1 MAIKRRAQALI
12 ELAVGM
18 FAFALVIS
26 ALTGFAVWI
35 AKSLKMQNS
44 LRTGASVQSGT
55 VEVGE
60 FGGKYLFGSEKIKI
74 KESVSM
80 PNTEITIPDVKGD

>member
-1 MAIKRRAQALI
+1 
-12 ELAVGM
+12 
-18 FAFALVIS
+18 
-26 ALTGFAVWI
+26 
-35 AKSLKMQNS
+35 
-44 LRTGASVQSGT
+44 
-55 VEVGE
+55 VGE